1 MSVHG
6 AQGLLGGSAL
16 PEHPLPLANLI
27 RNKPRGSHFPGVDFI
42 DEVTSHIC
50 FTGGHEMRLV
60 LVTGITVKGRTTL
73 QVYGQ
78 VLSCGALPHPT
89 DKGLGLE
96 S

>member
-1 MSVHG
+1 MKSTATSVS
-6 AQGLLGGSAL
+6 LGDMRWAGS
-16 PEHPLPLANLI
+16 
-27 RNKPRGSHFPGVDFI
+27 
-42 DEVTSHIC
+42 
-50 FTGGHEMRLV
+50 
-60 LVTGITVKGRTTL
+60 GITVKGRTTL